1 MGLFMTNSMPSLFSA
16 FFKCIILIAI
26 LTLTFMSIT
35 NKFPYFGE
43 YEHNHF
49 AKALT
54 SKYPEVGLP
63 SPRGPTILIQL

>member
-1 MGLFMTNSMPSLFSA
+1 
-16 FFKCIILIAI
+16 
-26 LTLTFMSIT
+26 MSIT

-49 AKALT
+49 AKALI

-63 SPRGPTILIQL
+63 SPRGPTILIQI